1 MDFEKILLEINEE
14 VKPLFGQGKVADY
27 IPALAKIDPGKFGM
41 AVVTLDKQVFE
52 IGDSREKFSI
62 QSISKVYS
70 LCMALIRE
78 DDALWKRVGLEPS
91 GNPFNS
97 LIQLE
102 YEKGIPR
109 NPFIN
114 AGALVVIDVLL
125 DHLKKPKGEILDFV
139 RQLTGID
146 DIYYDYEVA
155 ASERETG
162 YTNAALVNFM
172 RAHQNINHPI
182 EQILDVYFHQCSMS
196 MSCLELAQSFLFLAN
211 HGVMPQTARRITAA
225 NQAKRLNAIMLT
237 CGFYDEAGE
246 FAYRVGMPGKSG
258 VGGGVVAVIP
268 NKLAVAVWSP
278 ELNDHGN
285 SVVGIKALE
294 LFTTK
299 TGLSVF

>member
-1 MDFEKILLEINEE
+1 MDFEKILLEIKDEIQ
-14 VKPLFGQGKVADY
+14 PFLGLGKVADY
-27 IPALAKIDPGKFGM
+27 IPALAKIDPRKFGM
-41 AVVTLDKQVFE
+41 ALVTLDNQLYE
-52 IGDSREKFSI
+52 IGDSREKFSV

-70 LCMALIRE
+70 LGMALIRE
-78 DDALWKRVGLEPS
+78 DNALWKRVGLEPS

-125 DHLKKPKGEILDFV
+125 DHLKNPKAEILDFV
-139 RQLTGID
+139 RLLAGVD
-146 DIYYDYEVA
+146 DLYYDYGVA

-172 RAHQNINHPI
+172 RGHKNINHPI
-182 EQILDVYFHQCSMS
+182 EQILDVYFHQCSMA
-196 MSCLELAQSFLFLAN
+196 MSCVELAHSFLFLAN
-211 HGVMPQTARRITAA
+211 NGVMPESGKRIIAT

-246 FAYRVGMPGKSG
+246 FAFRVGLPGKSG
-258 VGGGVVAVIP
+258 VGGGVVAIIP
-268 NKLAVAVWSP
+268 NKLAIAVWSP

-285 SVVGIKALE
+285 SVAGIKALE